1 MPRNVPGFHY
11 AVDELIVDETS
22 GVDAICGLTRPAPS
36 AASRC
41 RPQSVDRIRVHRWH
55 FDTPTRLPCAVL
67 SRISML
73 ALQRVHNLISGSSR
87 AKKLVFFRTGVA
99 LFAQNLYNP
108 ITLILNRTRGYMI
121 AIQVR
126 DRGQM
131 TLPKEIRAAY
141 T

>member
-22 GVDAICGLTRPAPS
+22 GADAICGLTRPAPS

-67 SRISML
+67 SRIFML
-73 ALQRVHNLISGSSR
+73 ALQRVHNLISGSRR
-87 AKKLVFFRTGVA
+87 AKINVFSHRGGIVRT
-99 LFAQNLYNP
+99 NLYNL
-108 ITLILNRTRGYMI
+108 ITLILNRTRGIY
-121 AIQVR
+121 
-126 DRGQM
+126 DNNSS
-131 TLPKEIRAAY
+131 T
-141 T
+141 